1 MGKLVKAVIYKTHRH
16 DILFHMKHRD
26 PVITQVFA
34 AYGNAAALAKELGLS
49 RQCVSQWKKIP
60 LKYARE
66 ISKRT
71 QIPIAALRP
80 DIYAEV

>member
-1 MGKLVKAVIYKTHRH
+1 V
-16 DILFHMKHRD
+16 FHMKQRD

-34 AYGNAAALAKELGLS
+34 AYGSASTLAKELGLT
-49 RQCVSQWKKIP
+49 RQCVGQWKKIP
-60 LKYARE
+60 LKYVRE

-71 QIPIAALRP
+71 EIPAALLRP